1 MVIFVA
7 NVVLYLMAKQ
17 NVALA
22 KADVELSDVASVY
35 CEDETVRAKAGALKV
50 YRFRHDGEPRVVIS
64 VLKIIEQITKLCPGI
79 RVESIGETDIIIQKA
94 SLEHDKPEQKYS
106 PWAYIKIAIVA
117 LICFFGSA
125 FTLSLIHI

>member
-50 YRFRHDGEPRVVIS
+50 YRFNQRR
-64 VLKIIEQITKLCPGI
+64 
-79 RVESIGETDIIIQKA
+79 
-94 SLEHDKPEQKYS
+94 
-106 PWAYIKIAIVA
+106 
-117 LICFFGSA
+117 
-125 FTLSLIHI
+125 